1 MDFELPEELRMMRET
16 AVRFT
21 RNELIP
27 HEPTAIRR
35 EAERGF
41 GDAPLLPPE
50 LEAEL
55 VAKARAAGLAGIEV
69 PEQYGGL
76 GLGALAKCVVVEQ
89 LKHSILFPF
98 GFPPNFPDVY
108 MLKDTCKGG
117 QVDKYLVPFLRGEK
131 KACIAITE
139 PGAGSDA
146 AGIKMRAERRD
157 GKWVLNGGKI
167 FITGARQADFT
178 IVVTVTDAAKGA
190 RGGMTTFLVDADTPG
205 LSIPSVYP
213 MIGEYAPY
221 AVHFDNVEV
230 DDSHVLGE
238 VGEAFAPLQL
248 RLGVRRMEIAAT
260 CIGLAS
266 RCLQMMIAQA
276 NLRSTFGVQLAER
289 QAVQWWIADSYQEIE
304 MCRLATYRLAWQLDR
319 GGYDIR
325 RDASMVKVQASEMV
339 ARVADRAI
347 QLFGAMGVSKELPL
361 EFISRV
367 VRIYRIVEG
376 PSEIHR
382 WVIARDLLKNG
393 LPQ

>member
-16 AVRFT
+16 AARFT
-21 RNELIP
+21 RQELIP
-27 HEPTAIRR
+27 HEPLAIRR

-41 GDAPLLPPE
+41 QDTALLPPE
-50 LEAEL
+50 LEAGL
-55 VAKARAAGLAGIEV
+55 IAKARAVGLAGIEV
-69 PEQYGGL
+69 PEEYGGP
-76 GLGALAKCVVVEQ
+76 GLGPLAKCVVVEQ

-98 GFPPNFPDVY
+98 GFPPNFPDVC
-108 MLKDTCKGG
+108 MLTETCKGA
-117 QVDKYLVPFLRGEK
+117 QIDKYLLPFLRGDK
-131 KACIAITE
+131 KACIAVTE

-157 GKWVLNGGKI
+157 GKWVLNGNKI
-167 FITGARQADFT
+167 YITGARQADFI
-178 IVVTVTDAAKGA
+178 IVVTVTDPARGA
-190 RGGMTTFLVDADTPG
+190 HGGMTTFLVDAGTPG
-205 LSIPSVYP
+205 VSIPSVYP
-213 MIGEYAPY
+213 MIGEYAPH
-221 AVHFDNVEV
+221 ALHFDNVEV
-230 DDSHVLGE
+230 DDGQVLGE
-238 VGEAFAPLQL
+238 VGQAFAPLQL
-248 RLGVRRMEIAAT
+248 RLGVRRMEIAIT

-266 RCLQMMIAQA
+266 RCLGMMIEQA
-276 NLRSTFGVQLAER
+276 NSRSTFGALLADR

-304 MCRLATYRLAWQLDR
+304 MCRLATYRLAWKLEQ
-319 GGYDIR
+319 GGFDIR

-347 QLFGAMGVSKELPL
+347 QLFGGMGVSKELPL

-393 LPQ
+393 MPE